1 MQSRRF
7 RLAGARVAA
16 LLTAALLAACSAR
29 PAPGAEKVTVR
40 FTEVIH
46 SVFYAPQYVAQA
58 KGFFADEGLEVVAST
73 AQGSDRG
80 VAALLAGTADI
91 AMVGPET
98 AVFVY
103 NQDSPVKVKIFAQL
117 TARDG
122 SFLLAREKPEGE
134 FSWTDVRG
142 KSIIGWRPGSM
153 PQLVAEAILR
163 QNGLDPD
170 TDLDYID
177 NLAAPAMVGAFLS
190 GQGDYIQVFEPS
202 VSELVQQG
210 HAYLVSYLGADHG
223 EMPYTAFLATDRFIA
238 ENPDVIQRYT
248 NAIYR
253 AQKYI
258 FETDPKV
265 VAQEVAQFFEGTDV
279 DLLASSI
286 QRYRDEGGWVRTP
299 VMKPEDYDKLQ
310 DLMIAGG
317 VLEPHQRA
325 PFDAIATNQF
335 AEEAVK
341 QVQ

>member
-1 MQSRRF
+1 MTSRRS
-7 RLAGARVAA
+7 RPAM
-16 LLTAALLAACSAR
+16 LLTAALMSAVLLAACGRGPAR
-29 PAPGAEKVTVR
+29 TSEKVTVR

-46 SVFYAPQYVAQA
+46 SIFYAPQYVAQA
-58 KGFFADEGLEVVAST
+58 KGFFEDEGLEVIAST

-98 AVFVY
+98 TVFVY
-103 NQDSPVKVKIFAQL
+103 NQDSPVKVKLFAQL

-122 SFLLAREKPEGE
+122 SFLVAREKPEGE

-163 QNGLDPD
+163 RHGLDPE
-170 TDLDYID
+170 TDLEYID

-202 VSELVQQG
+202 VSQLEQEG
-210 HAYLVSYLGADHG
+210 HGYVVSYLGADYG
-223 EMPYTAFLATDRFIA
+223 GMPYTGFVATDKFIA
-238 ENPDVIQRYT
+238 EHPDVIQRYT

-253 AQKYI
+253 AQKYV

-265 VAQEVAQFFEGTDV
+265 VAREVAQFFEGTDV
-279 DLLASSI
+279 DLLAASI

-299 VMKPEDYDKLQ
+299 VMNPADYDALQ

-317 VLEPHQRA
+317 VLQPDQRA

-335 AEEAVK
+335 AEEAVNRIK
-341 QVQ
+341 

>member
-1 MQSRRF
+1 MWNRRF
-7 RLAGARVAA
+7 RPAGAA
-16 LLTAALLAACSAR
+16 LALVLTAALLAACSPR
-29 PAPGAEKVTVR
+29 SAPKDEKFTVR

-46 SVFYAPQYVAQA
+46 SIFYAPQYVAQA
-58 KGFFADEGLEVVAST
+58 KGFFADEGLEVVSST

-80 VAALLAGTADI
+80 AAALLAGTADI

-98 AVFVY
+98 AVFVH

-134 FSWTDVRG
+134 FSWTDVKG

-163 QNGLDPD
+163 QHGLDPE
-170 TDLDYID
+170 TDLEYID
-177 NLAAPAMVGAFLS
+177 NLAATAMVGAFLS

-202 VSELVQQG
+202 VSELVQGG
-210 HAYLVSYLGADHG
+210 HAYLATYLGADYG
-223 EMPYTAFLATDRFIA
+223 EMPYTAFLATDKFIA
-238 ENPDVIQRYT
+238 EHPDVIQRYT

-258 FETDPKV
+258 FEADPKV

-279 DLLASSI
+279 EILASSI
-286 QRYRDEGGWVRTP
+286 QRYRDEGGWVHTP
-299 VMKPEDYDKLQ
+299 VMKPEDYEKLQ

-317 VLEPHQRA
+317 VLEPDQRA
-325 PFDAIATNQF
+325 PFDAIATNRF
-335 AEEAVK
+335 AEEAVR
-341 QVQ
+341 QVK